1 MSSEEP
7 QWIVK
12 PDMGRPPG
20 RISPVGIEHI
30 YRDPDIDLPVDL
42 LVAKAH
48 PDPRGRHWSI
58 SWRVGKSTPSPG
70 DESVEHVQRVLHV
83 VQELGFKYYTNWGP
97 KTRFFDPTS
106 FTAIPIA
113 TMSLGKRKALEEISL
128 DTEVYEP
135 NGVWNCQ
142 DWVIEVLRKAV
153 AKDLLNAQEV
163 DKALAAARQ

>member
-1 MSSEEP
+1 MSFTEP
-7 QWIVK
+7 QWIIK

-42 LVAKAH
+42 LVNCEH

-58 SWRVGKSTPSPG
+58 SWRVGSYEGLGSL
-70 DESVEHVQRVLHV
+70 ESSQEVQRVLHIV
-83 VQELGFKYYTNWGP
+83 REVGFDYYTNWGP

-106 FTAIPIA
+106 LKAFPIA
-113 TMSLGKRKALEEISL
+113 TMNLKERKVLEDIAST
-128 DTEVYEP
+128 TEVFEP
-135 NGVWNCQ
+135 NGIWNCQ

-153 AKDLLNAQEV
+153 EKGLVSSQQV
-163 DKALAAARQ
+163 DTALAHVR